1 MSQPK
6 VSVII
11 PVYNVE
17 KYLVQCME
25 SVVNQTLKDIE
36 IICINDG
43 STDNSLSILQ
53 EYAKKDNRIK
63 LIDKTNSGYGSSM
76 NLGIEHAQGEYI
88 GIVEPD
94 DYISLNMYETLYNL
108 SLLHNVQVVKSNYY
122 ILDENGIK
130 KENKF
135 VNTVSSS
142 VYKNIEIPEFAC
154 KNHPCIWSAIYK
166 TEFIKNNKIK
176 FSTTPGAAF
185 QDVGFN
191 IKSWLF
197 AYKIA
202 ITEDAFYYYRVNNS
216 NSSVNQGNKMAF
228 VTLNEYRLLYDFI
241 KEHDFNDGL
250 ISSLDSKCCQDCDYN
265 YNRRLTK
272 GHLKFILETHRLFKN
287 MHDNDDLNARSFYKW
302 IKYHPYLYYLKT
314 NLYTKKKKNAFK
326 TKYYIFRT
334 PVLSVTRIESHKV
347 YKFLFIK
354 LKIRNKK
361 KSKIVSQSYNTALF
375 NIFQDRQIEK
385 FIDKPFIV
393 ENILNSVKHPPEYL
407 HVDKNH
413 NYLNILINQEP
424 FTFDCSDNRFE
435 NLEDMYFCWEIRP
448 IPEAV
453 KIINHALNVNKPVIY
468 VGDSFLRSI
477 NTFAD
482 KQALPKYQKG
492 ISFTFDDLTSYF
504 DATRPSRLEQMLNDK
519 NLVLTNEQ
527 LLRARKCI
535 NKIVSNHLTKY
546 NSQPIYEPEIGRK
559 GVKKILVVD
568 QSYNDMSILK
578 GMANDKTFENML
590 DAAILENPDADIIV
604 KTHPDIIA
612 AKGRKKGYYS
622 QLKAHGNI
630 YLMTDAINP
639 ISLIKY
645 CDKVYVCSTQL
656 GFEALMCGKE
666 THVFGMP
673 FYAGWGLTKD
683 RQKCSRRTNSRLLE
697 EVFYIAYIMYSY
709 YVNPKTQSR
718 CEIEEAMDYLLELR
732 DEYFTKYEIRKDL
745 KSFVNCK

>member
-17 KYLVQCME
+17 KYLVQCMD

-43 STDNSLSILQ
+43 STDSSLSILQ
-53 EYAKKDNRIK
+53 EYAQKDKRIK
-63 LIDKTNSGYGSSM
+63 IINKENSGYGCSM
-76 NLGIEHAQGEYI
+76 NLGIEQANGEYI

-94 DYISLNMYETLYNL
+94 DYIDLKMYETLYNL
-108 SLLHNVQVVKSNYY
+108 SRLHDAQIVKSNYY

-135 VNTVSSS
+135 INTVSSS
-142 VYKNIEIPEFAC
+142 VYRNRDIPEFAN

-166 TEFIKNNKIK
+166 TEFIRKNGIK

-197 AYKIA
+197 AEKIS
-202 ITEDAFYYYRVNNS
+202 ITEDAFYYYRVNNL
-216 NSSVNQGNKMAF
+216 NSSINKGNKMAF
-228 VTLNEYRLLYDFI
+228 VTLNEYSLLYEFVNAHNFDA
-241 KEHDFNDGL
+241 DL
-250 ISSLDSKCCQDCDYN
+250 ISSLDSKCCQACDYN
-265 YNRRLTK
+265 YNRRLTR
-272 GHLKFILETHRLFKN
+272 GHLKFILATHKLFVN
-287 MHDNDDLNARSFYKW
+287 MHDNETLLAKSFYRW

-314 NLYTKKKKNAFK
+314 NMYTKKKKSAGK
-326 TKYYIFRT
+326 TKYYIFRI
-334 PVLSVTRIESHKV
+334 PVLSVKKIESHKV

-354 LKIRNKK
+354 LKIRDKK
-361 KSKIVSQSYNTALF
+361 KFLPNSSTNNAVLF
-375 NIFQDRQIEK
+375 NLLQDRQIEK
-385 FIDKPFIV
+385 YIDKPFNV
-393 ENILNSVKHPPEYL
+393 EEVFQNIKYPPLYL
-407 HVDKNH
+407 HVDQKH
-413 NYLNILINQEP
+413 NYLNILINQSP
-424 FTFDCSDNRFE
+424 FNYDSSNKIFSDIDNV
-435 NLEDMYFCWEIRP
+435 YFCWEIRP
-448 IPEAV
+448 IPETL
-453 KIINHALNVNKPVIY
+453 KIATFALNMNKKVIY
-468 VGDSFLRSI
+468 AGDSFLRSI

-482 KQALPKYQKG
+482 KHALPKYQKG

-519 NLVLTNEQ
+519 NLILNPEQ
-527 LLRARKCI
+527 LLRARRCI
-535 NKIVSNHLTKY
+535 DKIISTHLTKY
-546 NSQPIYEPEIGRK
+546 NSQPIYEPEIGRE
-559 GVKKILVVD
+559 GVKKVLVVD

-578 GMANDKTFENML
+578 GMANDNTFERML
-590 DAAILENPDADIIV
+590 DSAILENPDADIIV

-612 AKGRKKGYYS
+612 SKGRRKGYYS
-622 QLKAHGNI
+622 GLREHNNI

-645 CDKVYVCSTQL
+645 CDKVYVCTTQL

-673 FYAGWGLTKD
+673 FYAGWGLTHD
-683 RQKCSRRTNSRLLE
+683 RQMCVRRTNTRSLE
-697 EVFYIAYIMYSY
+697 ELFYISYIMYSY

-718 CEIEEAMDYLLELR
+718 CEIEDAMDYLLILR
-732 DEYFTKYEIRKDL
+732 DEYFTEFNVRNDL
-745 KSFVNCK
+745 KELIYNK